1 MKKVVFAALLLLAL
15 PRPAE
20 ALQADE
26 LLALVA
32 MPLAVA
38 AVAELDGVPQPPL
51 FEVISALNDA
61 AFPPTEFIETVR
73 YIPVALVA
81 EARPAED
88 FVRFVTLRRDE
99 GLRGEPLVV
108 AVQRELV
115 TYGVP
120 QTEFALPPLRFVT
133 SDYLPPLVV
142 TRVRDW
148 RDHPHGG
155 PPGQLKKI
163 TGEQSAARIAHERK
177 DRDDGVVLGD
187 RDRDDRPRKEK
198 IEKHQGR
205 GQGRSGGPKEKG
217 NDGGKGHGKGGKGKG

>member
-1 MKKVVFAALLLLAL
+1 MKKIVFAALLLLAL
-15 PRPAE
+15 PRPAA

-38 AVAELDGVPQPPL
+38 AVANLEGVPEAPL

-73 YIPVALVA
+73 YVPIALVA
-81 EARPAED
+81 ERPPSD

-108 AVQRELV
+108 AIQRELV

-120 QTEFALPPLRFVT
+120 QTEFALPPLRVVT
-133 SDYLPPLVV
+133 PDYLPPLVV

-148 RDHPHGG
+148 KDHPHGG

-177 DRDDGVVLGD
+177 DRGDGIVLGD
-187 RDRDDRPRKEK
+187 DGRNDRPRKEK
-198 IEKHQGR
+198 IEKHHER
-205 GQGRSGGPKEKG
+205 GQGAAAGPKERG
-217 NDGGKGHGKGGKGKG
+217 NGGGKGHGKGGKGKG